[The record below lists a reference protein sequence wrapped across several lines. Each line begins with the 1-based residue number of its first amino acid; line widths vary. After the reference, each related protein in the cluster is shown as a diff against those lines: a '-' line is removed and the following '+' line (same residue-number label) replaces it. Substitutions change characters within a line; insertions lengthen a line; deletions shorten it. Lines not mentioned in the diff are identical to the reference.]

1 MTNIFVGIDISKD
14 RLDVHLRPNAEAFA
28 VDRDHAGLE
37 RLAARLQA
45 LEPHLVVMEATGG
58 FETVVAS
65 ALAAAGLPICV
76 VNPRQIRDFAR
87 ATGRLAK
94 TDTLDAEAIAHFA
107 EAVRPEPRPLPD
119 EAAQRL
125 GELVARR
132 RQIVEMMTA
141 ERNRKRSM
149 RDKRVLKRI
158 DRHLALLQKE
168 LTEIEAD
175 IDGAVRSSPTWREQ
189 EELFAS
195 VPGVGKNLARTLIAD
210 LPELGSLG
218 RRAIALL
225 VGVAPI
231 NKDSGTLRGRRIIQG
246 GRAGVRTALYMA
258 ALVGSRHNP
267 TLCLFYRRLLAAG
280 KPKKLALAALMRKL
294 LTILNAIAR
303 DRQPW
308 RQEACA

>member
-1 MTNIFVGIDISKD
+1 MTEIFVGIDISKD
-14 RLDVHLRPNAEAFA
+14 RLDVHLRPSAEAFT
-28 VDRDHAGLE
+28 VDRDHTGLE
-37 RLAARLQA
+37 QLAARLQA
-45 LEPHLVVMEATGG
+45 LTPYLVVMEATGG
-58 FETVVAS
+58 FETVVAL
-65 ALAAAGLPICV
+65 ALGAAGLPIAV

-94 TDTLDAEAIAHFA
+94 TDALDAEAIARFA
-107 EAVRPEPRPLPD
+107 QAVRPQPRPLPD
-119 EAAQRL
+119 EEARRL

-132 RQIVEMMTA
+132 RQVVEMMTA
-141 ERNRKRSM
+141 ERNRKRTM
-149 RDKRVLKRI
+149 ADKRVLKRI
-158 DRHLALLQKE
+158 ERHLVLLQKE

-175 IDGAVRSSPTWREQ
+175 IDEAVRASPIWRDK
-189 EELFAS
+189 EELYAS

-246 GRAGVRTALYMA
+246 GRASVRTALYMS
-258 ALVGSRHNP
+258 ALVASRHNP
-267 TLCLFYRRLLAAG
+267 KLKAFYQRLLAVG
-280 KPKKLALAALMRKL
+280 KPKKLALAAVMRKL

-308 RQEACA
+308 QQEARA